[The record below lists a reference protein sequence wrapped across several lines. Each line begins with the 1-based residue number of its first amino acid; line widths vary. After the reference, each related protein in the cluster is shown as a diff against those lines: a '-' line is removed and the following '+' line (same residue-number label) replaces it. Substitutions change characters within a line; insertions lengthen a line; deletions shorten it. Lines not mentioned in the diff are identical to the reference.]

1 MNVIEGIGEE
11 RKIGEKTQ
19 RKMKVVQENC
29 GIIEE
34 TKIKRIQSSKTKRWQ
49 VKASKSRMQ
58 CL

>member
-34 TKIKRIQSSKTKRWQ
+34 TKIKRIQSSETKRWQ